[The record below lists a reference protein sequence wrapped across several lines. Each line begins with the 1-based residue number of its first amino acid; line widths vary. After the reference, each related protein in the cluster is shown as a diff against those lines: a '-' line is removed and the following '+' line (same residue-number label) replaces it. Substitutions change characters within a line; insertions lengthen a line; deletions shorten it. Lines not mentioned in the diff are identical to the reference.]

1 MLPTSRGGDPSRCP
15 RGCHQNSSLR
25 TWLGSQGRNPA
36 LTWSVQ
42 GCILQDLP
50 EWALFLIYRK
60 AAYRRHDLL
69 TLSVLVNANSKTRVG
84 TWHCPSLFDHG
95 TILSQMGQGWGE
107 VGEAELIK
115 YGIEPCLCLKF

>member
-1 MLPTSRGGDPSRCP
+1 MPQGLSPEQQSPHVVGLTGQKSGPHLV
-15 RGCHQNSSLR
+15 HQ
-25 TWLGSQGRNPA
+25 A
-36 LTWSVQ
+36 WSVQ